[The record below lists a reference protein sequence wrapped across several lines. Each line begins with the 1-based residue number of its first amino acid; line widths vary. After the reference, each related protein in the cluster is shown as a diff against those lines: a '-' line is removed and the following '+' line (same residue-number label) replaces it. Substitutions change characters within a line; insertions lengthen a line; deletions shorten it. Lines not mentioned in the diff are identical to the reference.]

1 MSEHEGG
8 TPWIVIHTKPR
19 CEKKFAALLVREGFD
34 HELPLVQSVRRYQHQ
49 TKKFTKPLFP
59 GYVFSRVDPL
69 LTNRLYQ
76 QDLVVRLIEVENQT
90 LFAEQLA
97 AVRAMIAAGFELC
110 LTPLLKKGATVKI
123 IGGPLYGTVGRVD
136 DPDNP
141 KGVVIAVDVLQQGV
155 LVRIPPEHLEV
166 LP

>member
-1 MSEHEGG
+1 VGAG
-8 TPWIVIHTKPR
+8 RDGAGWGVG
-19 CEKKFAALLVREGFD
+19 L
-34 HELPLVQSVRRYQHQ
+34 
-49 TKKFTKPLFP
+49 
-59 GYVFSRVDPL
+59 
-69 LTNRLYQ
+69 
-76 QDLVVRLIEVENQT
+76 
-90 LFAEQLA
+90 
-97 AVRAMIAAGFELC
+97 AAGFELC